1 MKNKLLLTTALVGVA
16 FAIPAMA
23 NDAAS
28 ADTSTAVGTPV
39 YINTPDQVINS
50 GEEFS
55 NLKNEG
61 NQNAAAV
68 TVDTKGSVT
77 IGDNVQF
84 NGNSNANSG
93 GAMKSLGGFEIG
105 NNAKFSGNT
114 SKKGGGALYIRQS
127 DGTGANTSGLA
138 KIGDNATFENNK
150 AEGSG
155 WLGGAIAAEY
165 VPGGLQIGNNAKFS
179 GNEAAN
185 GGAVAVWSDGQV
197 SGGPKPTGSSSFIL
211 GDNATF
217 ANNKATTQG
226 GAIFNANASVEVGNG
241 AKFEENTA
249 VNAGAIS
256 NSDSKGMIIGNDA
269 SFIKNTASNYAGAIL
284 NQRSDLTIGSNATF
298 TENASGEGHSGG
310 AIANDGYGKLAL
322 GNNAKFTG
330 NKSGKSGG
338 AIYQYKTSSEN
349 EASVTIGE
357 GASFVGNTA
366 KVNGGAIASYSGNT
380 TVGNGAEFIGNK
392 ADNAGGAIYN
402 EAYNGIDAEFAGLNN
417 AVFKSNSAKLGGA
430 IYNKGN
436 LGTLDGV
443 TFEDNT
449 AETNGG
455 AILNSNG
462 GKIASITNS
471 IFKNN
476 TSTNGGGAAIYNK
489 GGEIAEISNTVF
501 EGNIAE
507 KGNGGAIFNGGT
519 TAANITLDNVQFIGN
534 QAANGSGGAISTSGV
549 VNIANATFENNSA
562 STGGGAINVDGTV
575 KLSGE
580 NTFSGNKV
588 GDKLNDINLNQ
599 NNGQAKVDVSGT
611 LTLDGGISGEGTTS
625 FADNT
630 KLNITENTTF
640 GEDVAIT
647 IGENTELGLIVDSGE
662 ESAEFD
668 TSKLLGENGFTLADN
683 ALYNAIVGD
692 DGKVTMEQKSA
703 DEAAA
708 SLGLS
713 GSQAEAV
720 LGAISGGS
728 SDNANFN
735 SFREALN
742 QHLQSADKAQV
753 SNGTGA
759 ADLLTA
765 DANPVIRSVETGI
778 HNMVFSAVSDE
789 LNGTSAAMAEGKS
802 SGDAFKQVK
811 AWVRALFS
819 HSDHESTSKA
829 SGFDT
834 NSDGVAMGINK
845 QLDNRTKVGLGYAYS
860 STDISSG
867 IRDTDVDTHTAFV
880 YGQYKPANWYINTV
894 VAYNWSDYSEKK
906 AALGFNAN
914 ADYDVESWAI
924 QSLYGY
930 EMQLNGYDVT
940 PEAGLRYAHI
950 SQDGYTDALGT
961 SVAANDS
968 DILTAIVGAKV
979 AKDYALDSDTII
991 RPELR
996 AAVTYDLVDDANNS
1010 NVVLA
1015 NGVAYRVNGE
1025 KLNRL
1030 GFELGAKVAT
1040 DVSDNW
1046 EISLAY
1052 EGGFREDYQNHTG
1065 MLNAKYKF

>member
-16 FAIPAMA
+16 FAMPTMAAEEWDGKTSYLIPQGE
-23 NDAAS
+23 
-28 ADTSTAVGTPV
+28 TLVLEE
-39 YINTPDQVINS
+39 NS
-50 GEEFS
+50 LVE
-55 NLKNEG
+55 NI
-61 NQNAAAV
+61 
-68 TVDTKGSVT
+68 T
-77 IGDNVQF
+77 
-84 NGNSNANSG
+84 
-93 GAMKSLGGFEIG
+93 
-105 NNAKFSGNT
+105 NNADGI
-114 SKKGGGALYIRQS
+114 GGALS
-127 DGTGANTSGLA
+127 TSKPKNGVENPGTLIVKSGTVFKNNTA
-138 KIGDNATFENNK
+138 KYD
-150 AEGSG
+150 
-155 WLGGAIAAEY
+155 GGAIANFGVLDIDGATFEANKSQTETTDSQPVGGGAISLGIDSKTTIKNTKFVNNETGFNGGAVYNQSLYNTNNQAQETDKGGDIKFADVTFDGNKASTNGGAIFNDANTNAELSRT
-165 VPGGLQIGNNAKFS
+165 VVFS
-179 GNEAAN
+179 GNEA
-185 GGAVAVWSDGQV
+185 
-197 SGGPKPTGSSSFIL
+197 
-211 GDNATF
+211 
-217 ANNKATTQG
+217 
-226 GAIFNANASVEVGNG
+226 E
-241 AKFEENTA
+241 
-249 VNAGAIS
+249 
-256 NSDSKGMIIGNDA
+256 
-269 SFIKNTASNYAGAIL
+269 
-284 NQRSDLTIGSNATF
+284 
-298 TENASGEGHSGG
+298 
-310 AIANDGYGKLAL
+310 
-322 GNNAKFTG
+322 
-330 NKSGKSGG
+330 
-338 AIYQYKTSSEN
+338 
-349 EASVTIGE
+349 
-357 GASFVGNTA
+357 
-366 KVNGGAIASYSGNT
+366 
-380 TVGNGAEFIGNK
+380 
-392 ADNAGGAIYN
+392 NAGGAIFV
-402 EAYNGIDAEFAGLNN
+402 ADASSSMEIASG

-778 HNMVFSAVSDE
+778 HNMVFSVVSDE

-834 NSDGVAMGINK
+834 NSDGVAMGIDK

-914 ADYDVESWAI
+914 ADYDVESWAV

>member
-1 MKNKLLLTTALVGVA
+1 MIFNVRIFSTHFSGRLHRNFSRSYFMKNKLLLTTALVGVA
-16 FAIPAMA
+16 FALPTMAAEEWDGKTSHLIPQGE
-23 NDAAS
+23 
-28 ADTSTAVGTPV
+28 TLVLEE
-39 YINTPDQVINS
+39 NS
-50 GEEFS
+50 LVE
-55 NLKNEG
+55 NI
-61 NQNAAAV
+61 
-68 TVDTKGSVT
+68 T
-77 IGDNVQF
+77 
-84 NGNSNANSG
+84 
-93 GAMKSLGGFEIG
+93 
-105 NNAKFSGNT
+105 NNADGI
-114 SKKGGGALYIRQS
+114 GGALS
-127 DGTGANTSGLA
+127 TSKPKNGVENPGTLIVKSGTVFKNNTA
-138 KIGDNATFENNK
+138 KYD
-150 AEGSG
+150 
-155 WLGGAIAAEY
+155 GGAIANFGVLDIDGATFEANKSQTETTDSQPVGGGAISLGIDSKTTIKNTKFVNNETGFNGGAIGTRRTINNGDITNGSHENHSLIISDSAFIENKATGTTTDRADNKLQGGNGGAIANSFNNTQISNTVFEKNEAINGGAVYNQSLYNTNNQAQETDKGGDIKFADVTFDGNKASTNGGAIFNDANTNAELSGT
-165 VPGGLQIGNNAKFS
+165 VVFS
-179 GNEAAN
+179 GNEA
-185 GGAVAVWSDGQV
+185 G
-197 SGGPKPTGSSSFIL
+197 
-211 GDNATF
+211 
-217 ANNKATTQG
+217 
-226 GAIFNANASVEVGNG
+226 
-241 AKFEENTA
+241 
-249 VNAGAIS
+249 
-256 NSDSKGMIIGNDA
+256 
-269 SFIKNTASNYAGAIL
+269 
-284 NQRSDLTIGSNATF
+284 
-298 TENASGEGHSGG
+298 
-310 AIANDGYGKLAL
+310 
-322 GNNAKFTG
+322 
-330 NKSGKSGG
+330 
-338 AIYQYKTSSEN
+338 
-349 EASVTIGE
+349 
-357 GASFVGNTA
+357 
-366 KVNGGAIASYSGNT
+366 
-380 TVGNGAEFIGNK
+380 
-392 ADNAGGAIYN
+392 NAGGAIFV
-402 EAYNGIDAEFAGLNN
+402 ADASSSMEIASG

-668 TSKLLGENGFTLADN
+668 TSKLLGGNGFTLADN

-834 NSDGVAMGINK
+834 NSDGVAMGIDK

-914 ADYDVESWAI
+914 ADYDVESWAV

>member
-16 FAIPAMA
+16 FALPTMAAEEWDGKTSYLIPRGETLVLEE
-23 NDAAS
+23 NS
-28 ADTSTAVGTPV
+28 LVEKI
-39 YINTPDQVINS
+39 INN
-50 GEEFS
+50 
-55 NLKNEG
+55 
-61 NQNAAAV
+61 
-68 TVDTKGSVT
+68 VDG
-77 IGDNVQF
+77 I
-84 NGNSNANSG
+84 
-93 GAMKSLGGFEIG
+93 
-105 NNAKFSGNT
+105 
-114 SKKGGGALYIRQS
+114 GGALS
-127 DGTGANTSGLA
+127 TSKPKNGVENPGTLIVKSGTVFKNNTA
-138 KIGDNATFENNK
+138 KYD
-150 AEGSG
+150 
-155 WLGGAIAAEY
+155 GGAIANFGVLDIDGATFKENRSQTKTTDSQP
-165 VPGGLQIGNNAKFS
+165 VGGGAISLGIDSKTTIKNTKFVNNETGFNGGAIGTRRTINKGDITNGSHENHSLIISDSAFIGNKATGTTTDRVDNKLQGGNGGAIANSFNNTQISNTVFEKNEAINGGAVYNQSLYNTNNQAQETDKGGDIKFADVTFDGNKASTNGGAIFNDANTNAELSGTVVFS
-179 GNEAAN
+179 GNEA
-185 GGAVAVWSDGQV
+185 G
-197 SGGPKPTGSSSFIL
+197 
-211 GDNATF
+211 
-217 ANNKATTQG
+217 
-226 GAIFNANASVEVGNG
+226 
-241 AKFEENTA
+241 
-249 VNAGAIS
+249 
-256 NSDSKGMIIGNDA
+256 
-269 SFIKNTASNYAGAIL
+269 
-284 NQRSDLTIGSNATF
+284 
-298 TENASGEGHSGG
+298 
-310 AIANDGYGKLAL
+310 
-322 GNNAKFTG
+322 
-330 NKSGKSGG
+330 
-338 AIYQYKTSSEN
+338 
-349 EASVTIGE
+349 
-357 GASFVGNTA
+357 
-366 KVNGGAIASYSGNT
+366 
-380 TVGNGAEFIGNK
+380 
-392 ADNAGGAIYN
+392 NAGGAIFV
-402 EAYNGIDAEFAGLNN
+402 ADASSSMEIASG

-443 TFEDNT
+443 TFEYNT

-534 QAANGSGGAISTSGV
+534 RAENGSGGAISTSGV

-640 GEDVAIT
+640 GKDVAIT

-692 DGKVTMEQKSA
+692 GGKVTMEQKSA

-778 HNMVFSAVSDE
+778 HNMVFSVVSDE

-834 NSDGVAMGINK
+834 NSDGVAMGIDK
-845 QLDNRTKVGLGYAYS
+845 QLDNRTKVGLGYVYS

-914 ADYDVESWAI
+914 ADYDVESWAV

>member
-1 MKNKLLLTTALVGVA
+1 
-16 FAIPAMA
+16 MA
-23 NDAAS
+23 KYD
-28 ADTSTAVGTPV
+28 
-39 YINTPDQVINS
+39 
-50 GEEFS
+50 
-55 NLKNEG
+55 
-61 NQNAAAV
+61 
-68 TVDTKGSVT
+68 
-77 IGDNVQF
+77 
-84 NGNSNANSG
+84 
-93 GAMKSLGGFEIG
+93 
-105 NNAKFSGNT
+105 
-114 SKKGGGALYIRQS
+114 
-127 DGTGANTSGLA
+127 
-138 KIGDNATFENNK
+138 
-150 AEGSG
+150 
-155 WLGGAIAAEY
+155 GGAIANFGVLDIDGATFDANKSQTETTDSQP
-165 VPGGLQIGNNAKFS
+165 VGGGAISLGIDSKTTIKNTKFVNNETGFNGGAIGTRRTINNGDITNGSHENHSLIISDSAFIGNKATGTTTDRADNELQGGNGGAIANSFNNTQISNTVFEKNEAINGGAVYNQSLYNTNNQAQETDKGGDIKFADVTFDGNKASTNGGAIFNDANTNAELSGTVVFS
-179 GNEAAN
+179 GNEA
-185 GGAVAVWSDGQV
+185 G
-197 SGGPKPTGSSSFIL
+197 
-211 GDNATF
+211 
-217 ANNKATTQG
+217 
-226 GAIFNANASVEVGNG
+226 
-241 AKFEENTA
+241 
-249 VNAGAIS
+249 
-256 NSDSKGMIIGNDA
+256 
-269 SFIKNTASNYAGAIL
+269 
-284 NQRSDLTIGSNATF
+284 
-298 TENASGEGHSGG
+298 
-310 AIANDGYGKLAL
+310 
-322 GNNAKFTG
+322 
-330 NKSGKSGG
+330 
-338 AIYQYKTSSEN
+338 
-349 EASVTIGE
+349 
-357 GASFVGNTA
+357 
-366 KVNGGAIASYSGNT
+366 
-380 TVGNGAEFIGNK
+380 
-392 ADNAGGAIYN
+392 NAGGAIFV
-402 EAYNGIDAEFAGLNN
+402 ADASSSMEIASG

-462 GKIASITNS
+462 GTIASITNS

-692 DGKVTMEQKSA
+692 GGKVTMEQKSA

-778 HNMVFSAVSDE
+778 HNMVFSVVSDE

-834 NSDGVAMGINK
+834 NSDGVAMGIDK

-914 ADYDVESWAI
+914 ADYDVESWAV

>member
-16 FAIPAMA
+16 FAMPTMAAEEWDGKTSHLIPQGE
-23 NDAAS
+23 
-28 ADTSTAVGTPV
+28 TLVLEE
-39 YINTPDQVINS
+39 NS
-50 GEEFS
+50 LVE
-55 NLKNEG
+55 K
-61 NQNAAAV
+61 
-68 TVDTKGSVT
+68 
-77 IGDNVQF
+77 I
-84 NGNSNANSG
+84 
-93 GAMKSLGGFEIG
+93 I
-105 NNAKFSGNT
+105 NNADGI
-114 SKKGGGALYIRQS
+114 GGALS
-127 DGTGANTSGLA
+127 TSKPKNGVENPGTLIVKSGTVFKNNTA
-138 KIGDNATFENNK
+138 KYD
-150 AEGSG
+150 
-155 WLGGAIAAEY
+155 GGAIANFGVLDIDGATFKENKSQTETTDSQP
-165 VPGGLQIGNNAKFS
+165 VGGGAISLGIDSKTTIKNTKFVNNETGFNGGAIGTRRTINNGDITNGSHENHSLIISDSAFIGNKATGTTTDRADNKLQGGNGGAIANSFNNTQISNTVFEKNEAINGGAVYNQSLYNTNNQAQETDKGGDIKFADVTFDGNKASTNGGAIFNDANTNAELSGTVVFS
-179 GNEAAN
+179 GNEA
-185 GGAVAVWSDGQV
+185 G
-197 SGGPKPTGSSSFIL
+197 
-211 GDNATF
+211 
-217 ANNKATTQG
+217 
-226 GAIFNANASVEVGNG
+226 
-241 AKFEENTA
+241 
-249 VNAGAIS
+249 
-256 NSDSKGMIIGNDA
+256 
-269 SFIKNTASNYAGAIL
+269 
-284 NQRSDLTIGSNATF
+284 
-298 TENASGEGHSGG
+298 
-310 AIANDGYGKLAL
+310 
-322 GNNAKFTG
+322 
-330 NKSGKSGG
+330 
-338 AIYQYKTSSEN
+338 
-349 EASVTIGE
+349 
-357 GASFVGNTA
+357 
-366 KVNGGAIASYSGNT
+366 
-380 TVGNGAEFIGNK
+380 
-392 ADNAGGAIYN
+392 NAGGAIFV
-402 EAYNGIDAEFAGLNN
+402 ADASSSMEIASG

-534 QAANGSGGAISTSGV
+534 KATNGSGGAISTSGV

-640 GEDVAIT
+640 GKDVAIT

-668 TSKLLGENGFTLADN
+668 TSKLLGKNGFTLADN

-692 DGKVTMEQKSA
+692 NGKVTMEQKSA

-834 NSDGVAMGINK
+834 NSDGVAMGIDK

-914 ADYDVESWAI
+914 ADYDVESWAV

-979 AKDYALDSDTII
+979 AKDYALDNDTII

>member
-1 MKNKLLLTTALVGVA
+1 MIFNVRIFSTHFSGRLHRNYSRSYFMKNKLLLTTALVGVA
-16 FAIPAMA
+16 FALPTMAAEEWDGKTSHLIPQGE
-23 NDAAS
+23 
-28 ADTSTAVGTPV
+28 TLVLEE
-39 YINTPDQVINS
+39 NS
-50 GEEFS
+50 LVE
-55 NLKNEG
+55 NI
-61 NQNAAAV
+61 
-68 TVDTKGSVT
+68 T
-77 IGDNVQF
+77 
-84 NGNSNANSG
+84 
-93 GAMKSLGGFEIG
+93 
-105 NNAKFSGNT
+105 NNADGI
-114 SKKGGGALYIRQS
+114 GGALS
-127 DGTGANTSGLA
+127 TSKPKNGVENPGTLIVKSGTVFKNNMA
-138 KIGDNATFENNK
+138 KYD
-150 AEGSG
+150 
-155 WLGGAIAAEY
+155 GGAIANFGVLDIDGATFEANKSQTETTDSQP
-165 VPGGLQIGNNAKFS
+165 VGGGAISLGIDSKTTIKNTKFVNNETGFNGGAIGTRRTINNGDITNGSHENHSLIISDSAFIGNKATGTTTDRADNKLQGGNGGAIANSFNNTQISNTVFEKNEAINGGAVYNQSLYNTNNQAQETDKGGDIKFADVTFDGNKASTNGGAIFNDANTNAELSGTVVFS
-179 GNEAAN
+179 GNEA
-185 GGAVAVWSDGQV
+185 G
-197 SGGPKPTGSSSFIL
+197 
-211 GDNATF
+211 
-217 ANNKATTQG
+217 
-226 GAIFNANASVEVGNG
+226 
-241 AKFEENTA
+241 
-249 VNAGAIS
+249 
-256 NSDSKGMIIGNDA
+256 
-269 SFIKNTASNYAGAIL
+269 
-284 NQRSDLTIGSNATF
+284 
-298 TENASGEGHSGG
+298 
-310 AIANDGYGKLAL
+310 
-322 GNNAKFTG
+322 
-330 NKSGKSGG
+330 
-338 AIYQYKTSSEN
+338 
-349 EASVTIGE
+349 
-357 GASFVGNTA
+357 
-366 KVNGGAIASYSGNT
+366 
-380 TVGNGAEFIGNK
+380 
-392 ADNAGGAIYN
+392 NAGGAIFV
-402 EAYNGIDAEFAGLNN
+402 ADASSSMEIASG

-462 GKIASITNS
+462 GTIASITNS

-489 GGEIAEISNTVF
+489 GGKIAEISNTVF

-534 QAANGSGGAISTSGV
+534 KATNGSGGAISTSGV

-640 GEDVAIT
+640 GKDVAIT

-668 TSKLLGENGFTLADN
+668 TSKLLGKNGFTLADN

-692 DGKVTMEQKSA
+692 NGKVTMEQKSA

-834 NSDGVAMGINK
+834 NSDGVAMGIDK

-914 ADYDVESWAI
+914 ADYDVESWAV

>member
-16 FAIPAMA
+16 FAMPTMAAEEWDGKTSYLIPQGE
-23 NDAAS
+23 
-28 ADTSTAVGTPV
+28 TFVLEE
-39 YINTPDQVINS
+39 NS
-50 GEEFS
+50 LVE
-55 NLKNEG
+55 NI
-61 NQNAAAV
+61 
-68 TVDTKGSVT
+68 T
-77 IGDNVQF
+77 
-84 NGNSNANSG
+84 
-93 GAMKSLGGFEIG
+93 
-105 NNAKFSGNT
+105 NNADGI
-114 SKKGGGALYIRQS
+114 GGALS
-127 DGTGANTSGLA
+127 TSKPKNGVENPGTLIVKSGTVFKNNTA
-138 KIGDNATFENNK
+138 KYD
-150 AEGSG
+150 
-155 WLGGAIAAEY
+155 GGAIANFGVLDIDGATFKANSSQTEITDSQP
-165 VPGGLQIGNNAKFS
+165 VGGGAISLGIDSKTTIKNTKFVNNETGFNGGAIGTRRTINNGDITNGSHENHSLIISDSAFIGNKATGTTTDRADNKLQGGNGGAIANSFNNTQISNTVFEKNEAINGGAVYNQSLYNTNNQAQETDKGGDIKFADVTFDGNKASTNGGAIFNDANTNAELSGTVVFS
-179 GNEAAN
+179 GNEA
-185 GGAVAVWSDGQV
+185 G
-197 SGGPKPTGSSSFIL
+197 
-211 GDNATF
+211 
-217 ANNKATTQG
+217 
-226 GAIFNANASVEVGNG
+226 
-241 AKFEENTA
+241 
-249 VNAGAIS
+249 
-256 NSDSKGMIIGNDA
+256 
-269 SFIKNTASNYAGAIL
+269 
-284 NQRSDLTIGSNATF
+284 
-298 TENASGEGHSGG
+298 
-310 AIANDGYGKLAL
+310 
-322 GNNAKFTG
+322 
-330 NKSGKSGG
+330 
-338 AIYQYKTSSEN
+338 
-349 EASVTIGE
+349 
-357 GASFVGNTA
+357 
-366 KVNGGAIASYSGNT
+366 
-380 TVGNGAEFIGNK
+380 
-392 ADNAGGAIYN
+392 NAGGAIFV
-402 EAYNGIDAEFAGLNN
+402 ADASSSMEIASG

-507 KGNGGAIFNGGT
+507 KGNGGT

-778 HNMVFSAVSDE
+778 HNMVFSVVSDE

-834 NSDGVAMGINK
+834 NSDGVAMGIDK

-914 ADYDVESWAI
+914 ADYDVESWAV

-1030 GFELGAKVAT
+1030 GFELGVKVAT

>member
-16 FAIPAMA
+16 FAMPTMAAEEWDGKTSHLIPQGE
-23 NDAAS
+23 
-28 ADTSTAVGTPV
+28 TLVLEE
-39 YINTPDQVINS
+39 NS
-50 GEEFS
+50 LVE
-55 NLKNEG
+55 NI
-61 NQNAAAV
+61 
-68 TVDTKGSVT
+68 T
-77 IGDNVQF
+77 
-84 NGNSNANSG
+84 
-93 GAMKSLGGFEIG
+93 
-105 NNAKFSGNT
+105 NNADGI
-114 SKKGGGALYIRQS
+114 GGALS
-127 DGTGANTSGLA
+127 TSKPKNGVENPGTLIVKSGTVFKNNTA
-138 KIGDNATFENNK
+138 KYD
-150 AEGSG
+150 
-155 WLGGAIAAEY
+155 GGAIANFGVLDIDGATFEANKSQTETTDNQPVGGGAISLGIDSKTTIKNTKFVNNETGFNGGAIGTRRTINNGDITNGSHENHSLIISDSAFIENKATGTTTDRADNELQGGNGGAIANSFNNTQISNTVFEKNEAINGGAVYNQSLYNTNNQAQETDKGGDIKFADVTFDGNKASTNGGAIFNDANTNAELSGT
-165 VPGGLQIGNNAKFS
+165 VVFS
-179 GNEAAN
+179 GNEA
-185 GGAVAVWSDGQV
+185 G
-197 SGGPKPTGSSSFIL
+197 
-211 GDNATF
+211 
-217 ANNKATTQG
+217 
-226 GAIFNANASVEVGNG
+226 
-241 AKFEENTA
+241 
-249 VNAGAIS
+249 
-256 NSDSKGMIIGNDA
+256 
-269 SFIKNTASNYAGAIL
+269 
-284 NQRSDLTIGSNATF
+284 
-298 TENASGEGHSGG
+298 
-310 AIANDGYGKLAL
+310 
-322 GNNAKFTG
+322 
-330 NKSGKSGG
+330 
-338 AIYQYKTSSEN
+338 
-349 EASVTIGE
+349 
-357 GASFVGNTA
+357 
-366 KVNGGAIASYSGNT
+366 
-380 TVGNGAEFIGNK
+380 
-392 ADNAGGAIYN
+392 NAGGAIFV
-402 EAYNGIDAEFAGLNN
+402 ADASSSMEIASG

-501 EGNIAE
+501 EGNIAK

-802 SGDAFKQVK
+802 SSDAFKQVK

-834 NSDGVAMGINK
+834 NSDGVAMGIDK

-930 EMQLNGYDVT
+930 ETQLNGYDVT

-979 AKDYALDSDTII
+979 AKDFALDSDTII

>member
-16 FAIPAMA
+16 FALPTMAAEEWDGKTSHFIPQGETLVLEE
-23 NDAAS
+23 NS
-28 ADTSTAVGTPV
+28 LVEKI
-39 YINTPDQVINS
+39 INN
-50 GEEFS
+50 
-55 NLKNEG
+55 
-61 NQNAAAV
+61 
-68 TVDTKGSVT
+68 VDG
-77 IGDNVQF
+77 I
-84 NGNSNANSG
+84 
-93 GAMKSLGGFEIG
+93 
-105 NNAKFSGNT
+105 
-114 SKKGGGALYIRQS
+114 GGALS
-127 DGTGANTSGLA
+127 TSKPKNGVENPGTLIVKSGTVFKNNTA
-138 KIGDNATFENNK
+138 KYD
-150 AEGSG
+150 
-155 WLGGAIAAEY
+155 GGAIANFGVLDIDGATFEANKSQTETTDSQP
-165 VPGGLQIGNNAKFS
+165 VGGGAISLGIDSKTTIKNTKFVNNVTGFNGGAIGTRRTINNGDITNGSHENHSLIISDSAFIGNKATGTTTDQADNKLQGGNGGAIANSFNNTQISNTVFEKNEAINGGAVYNQSLYNTNNQAQETDKGGDIKFADVTFDGNKASTNGGAIFNDANTNAELSGTVVFS
-179 GNEAAN
+179 GNEA
-185 GGAVAVWSDGQV
+185 G
-197 SGGPKPTGSSSFIL
+197 
-211 GDNATF
+211 
-217 ANNKATTQG
+217 
-226 GAIFNANASVEVGNG
+226 
-241 AKFEENTA
+241 
-249 VNAGAIS
+249 
-256 NSDSKGMIIGNDA
+256 
-269 SFIKNTASNYAGAIL
+269 
-284 NQRSDLTIGSNATF
+284 
-298 TENASGEGHSGG
+298 
-310 AIANDGYGKLAL
+310 
-322 GNNAKFTG
+322 
-330 NKSGKSGG
+330 
-338 AIYQYKTSSEN
+338 
-349 EASVTIGE
+349 
-357 GASFVGNTA
+357 
-366 KVNGGAIASYSGNT
+366 
-380 TVGNGAEFIGNK
+380 
-392 ADNAGGAIYN
+392 NAGGAIFV
-402 EAYNGIDAEFAGLNN
+402 ADASSSMEIASG

-534 QAANGSGGAISTSGV
+534 QAADGSGGAISTSGV

-834 NSDGVAMGINK
+834 NSDGVAMGIDK

-914 ADYDVESWAI
+914 ADYDVESWAV

>member
-16 FAIPAMA
+16 FAMPTMAAEEWDGKTSYLIPQGE
-23 NDAAS
+23 
-28 ADTSTAVGTPV
+28 TFVLEE
-39 YINTPDQVINS
+39 NS
-50 GEEFS
+50 LVE
-55 NLKNEG
+55 NI
-61 NQNAAAV
+61 
-68 TVDTKGSVT
+68 T
-77 IGDNVQF
+77 
-84 NGNSNANSG
+84 
-93 GAMKSLGGFEIG
+93 
-105 NNAKFSGNT
+105 NNADGI
-114 SKKGGGALYIRQS
+114 GGALS
-127 DGTGANTSGLA
+127 TSKPKNGVENPGTLIVKSGTVFKNNTA
-138 KIGDNATFENNK
+138 KYD
-150 AEGSG
+150 
-155 WLGGAIAAEY
+155 GGAIANFGVLDIDGATFEANSSQTETEDSQP
-165 VPGGLQIGNNAKFS
+165 VGGGAISLGIDSKTTIKNTKFVNNETSFNGGAIGTRRTINNGDITNGSHENHSLIISDSAFIGNKATGTTTDRADNKLQGGNGGAIANSFNNTQISNTVFEK
-179 GNEAAN
+179 NEAIN
-185 GGAVAVWSDGQV
+185 GGAVYNQSLYNTNNQAQETDKGGDIKFADVTFDG
-197 SGGPKPTGSSSFIL
+197 
-211 GDNATF
+211 
-217 ANNKATTQG
+217 NKASTNG
-226 GAIFNANASVEVGNG
+226 GAIFNDANTNAELSGTVVFSGN
-241 AKFEENTA
+241 K
-249 VNAGAIS
+249 AG
-256 NSDSKGMIIGNDA
+256 N
-269 SFIKNTASNYAGAIL
+269 
-284 NQRSDLTIGSNATF
+284 
-298 TENASGEGHSGG
+298 SGG
-310 AIANDGYGKLAL
+310 AIFVADA
-322 GNNAKFTG
+322 
-330 NKSGKSGG
+330 
-338 AIYQYKTSSEN
+338 SSSME
-349 EASVTIGE
+349 
-357 GASFVGNTA
+357 
-366 KVNGGAIASYSGNT
+366 IASG
-380 TVGNGAEFIGNK
+380 
-392 ADNAGGAIYN
+392 
-402 EAYNGIDAEFAGLNN
+402 

-575 KLSGE
+575 ELSGE

-640 GEDVAIT
+640 GNDVAIT

-834 NSDGVAMGINK
+834 NSDGVAMGIDK

-914 ADYDVESWAI
+914 ADYDVESWAV

-979 AKDYALDSDTII
+979 AKDYALDNDTII